1 MPLGLR
7 LFLIAGSLLTAV
19 YVLSKIRKNRMSM
32 ETSIFWILFSLVL
45 VLLGIFPDIAG
56 WFAGL
61 LGVQSTVN
69 LVYLVIIFLL
79 LVKVFIQDQRE
90 ARLERQMARLVQT
103 VALERERQG
112 QSPPP
117 TVSDEGGRKPSE
129 QQSDAN
135 DSEAARQLRAEVR
148 KE

>member
-7 LFLIAGSLLTAV
+7 LFLIAGSLLAAV

-103 VALERERQG
+103 VALERERQ
-112 QSPPP
+112 
-117 TVSDEGGRKPSE
+117 EK
-129 QQSDAN
+129 
-135 DSEAARQLRAEVR
+135 